1 MIPVKIGCYMLQ
13 AGLRY
18 ANAHA
23 TAASAIILFLLC
35 YVNAYSYLAKV
46 LAVSNNSDILYY

>member
-1 MIPVKIGCYMLQ
+1 MIPVKTGCYMPQ
-13 AGLRY
+13 AGLSL

-23 TAASAIILFLLC
+23 TAASAIILFMLC
-35 YVNAYSYLAKV
+35 CVNAYSYLTKV